1 VFSYKEEAQMGI
13 STSIVLMA
21 IGAVLAFAVDVQT
34 EGFDLNTIGVILM
47 VVGAIGALLS
57 LAFWGSWGGFGAR
70 RDVVYDDRVDR
81 VERVA
86 PRRTVIE
93 ER

>member
-1 VFSYKEEAQMGI
+1 MGI

-47 VVGAIGALLS
+47 VVGALGALLS
-57 LAFWGSWGGFGAR
+57 LAFWSSWGGFAGR
-70 RDVVYDDRVDR
+70 RTDVVYDDRVAPRRTVVDDR
-81 VERVA
+81 A

-93 ER
+93 EG